1 MRTKQL
7 ITLGK
12 LVAKANLEF
21 LSTNA
26 ILGACIFAKQQLDR
40 HPNIIEKWELMG
52 EKAFSE
58 DKSNTTPV
66 IITFEIDPGSSIK
79 NHIRACRMHWNSFR
93 SEWYGHVPDLERLKL
108 GLRNINYK
116 IDIL

>member
-7 ITLGK
+7 IVLGR

-26 ILGACIFAKQQLDR
+26 ILGAFIFAKQQLDR
-40 HPNIIEKWELMG
+40 HPNIIEKWEQIG
-52 EKAFSE
+52 KKAFSQ
-58 DKSNTTPV
+58 DKANTTPV
-66 IITFEIDPGSSIK
+66 IITFETDPGSSIK

-93 SEWYGHVPDLERLKL
+93 SEWYVHVPDLERLEL
-108 GLRNINYK
+108 GIKNVKYK